1 MASRSNIE
9 VTLTGKDVGLSA
21 ALRRAEGQVNAF
33 GSSINRAVMTPLRG
47 LVGVATSAKTA
58 LLGLAGTV
66 GTGALAGGMLNAGRE
81 MGRLQTAL
89 NSISGGKAGQEME
102 YIRKVAND
110 LGLDLNA
117 VAASYQA
124 IAGAAMG
131 ASLEGEKS
139 RKIFVA
145 VSKAAG
151 ALQLSG
157 EQTQGALLAIGQMMS
172 KGKVSAEELRGQ
184 LGERLP
190 GAFQIAAKSMGM
202 TTAEFD
208 KAMASGKIMADDF
221 LPKFAQA
228 LEQRF
233 ADGAAKAATGFE
245 AGMNRVGNSLFSLQA
260 AFGQAVTNNTF
271 FSEALNRV
279 AAVLDDQAKSAEEN
293 AQTWRDWAKT
303 AGLAVLQF
311 GEAAVNGLN
320 AAYKGF
326 YALKGAASAGAAALL
341 QAYSVVL
348 ELQSGVA
355 KSASMVALTKQA
367 RDQNKAAAEQSLADA
382 QAAKAAAEALYGDAD
397 QNFTKMEQGS
407 KSLEDFGGKIKKF
420 REEMEKVEAK
430 PINPVEGAAK
440 EAEQELVQIN
450 GVWQN
455 VAKNIED
462 TNQDTS
468 NRFGEHWSGT
478 FADFEKQGLAAASQ
492 VDKALDRAA
501 RPRSTTITVQQ
512 VEKRALGG
520 LIGAARLATGGK
532 LAGFGGGDRIPA
544 LLEAGEYVIRKEA
557 VARFGAG
564 LFDRLNSL
572 RLPDLSTLAPAA
584 NPYTVNVNFAL
595 PGGGSIPMQT
605 TPRGAQELREAEA
618 RWNRRVSHLGA
629 RR

>member
-1 MASRSNIE
+1 
-9 VTLTGKDVGLSA
+9 
-21 ALRRAEGQVNAF
+21 
-33 GSSINRAVMTPLRG
+33 
-47 LVGVATSAKTA
+47 
-58 LLGLAGTV
+58 
-66 GTGALAGGMLNAGRE
+66 
-81 MGRLQTAL
+81 
-89 NSISGGKAGQEME
+89 
-102 YIRKVAND
+102 
-110 LGLDLNA
+110 
-117 VAASYQA
+117 
-124 IAGAAMG
+124 
-131 ASLEGEKS
+131 
-139 RKIFVA
+139 
-145 VSKAAG
+145 
-151 ALQLSG
+151 
-157 EQTQGALLAIGQMMS
+157 
-172 KGKVSAEELRGQ
+172 
-184 LGERLP
+184 
-190 GAFQIAAKSMGM
+190 
-202 TTAEFD
+202 
-208 KAMASGKIMADDF
+208 
-221 LPKFAQA
+221 
-228 LEQRF
+228 
-233 ADGAAKAATGFE
+233 
-245 AGMNRVGNSLFSLQA
+245 
-260 AFGQAVTNNTF
+260 
-271 FSEALNRV
+271 
-279 AAVLDDQAKSAEEN
+279 
-293 AQTWRDWAKT
+293 
-303 AGLAVLQF
+303 
-311 GEAAVNGLN
+311 
-320 AAYKGF
+320 
-326 YALKGAASAGAAALL
+326 
-341 QAYSVVL
+341 
-348 ELQSGVA
+348 
-355 KSASMVALTKQA
+355 MVALTKQA

-407 KSLEDFGGKIKKF
+407 KSLEDFGDKIKKF

-478 FADFEKQGLAAASQ
+478 FADFKKQGLAAASQ
-492 VDKALDRAA
+492 VDKALDRAS

-564 LFDRLNSL
+564 LFDRLNSM
-572 RLPDLSTLAPAA
+572 RLPDLAALAPAA